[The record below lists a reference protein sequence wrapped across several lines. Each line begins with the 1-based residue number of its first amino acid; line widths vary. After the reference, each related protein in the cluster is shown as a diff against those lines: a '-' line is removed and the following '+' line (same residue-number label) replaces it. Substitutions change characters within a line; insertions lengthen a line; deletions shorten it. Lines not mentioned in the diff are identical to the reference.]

1 MDEDSYIK
9 CKKQLKNKKAT
20 INPKNKTNVLNIRQL
35 LRYIV
40 IKILIILKDLIRF
53 GLLKNYLIRTKGI
66 KFPARQKDWEKFE
79 KKRSG
84 CCFN

>member
-20 INPKNKTNVLNIRQL
+20 INPKNKTNVLNILQL

-40 IKILIILKDLIRF
+40 IKILIILENLIRF
-53 GLLKNYLIRTKGI
+53 GLLKNYVIRRKELNFLLDRKIG
-66 KFPARQKDWEKFE
+66 K
-79 KKRSG
+79 
-84 CCFN
+84 NL